1 MPSLKQLSKRNEKF
15 VSGHRL
21 CAGCGAG
28 ITARQVMLAIDKPV
42 IVANATGCLEV
53 ASTIFPFS
61 AWNVPWIHSA
71 FENVAAT
78 ISGIEAAYRS
88 LKKQGKINIED
99 VVFVAFGGDGG
110 TY

>member
-28 ITARQVMLAIDKPV
+28 IVARQVMLAIDKPV

-71 FENVAAT
+71 FEM
-78 ISGIEAAYRS
+78 
-88 LKKQGKINIED
+88 LQQQ
-99 VVFVAFGGDGG
+99 
-110 TY
+110 